1 MLDAWEL
8 TPAAVDGAEPLG
20 TVRLGDVGR
29 SIWKTARRSRGSLS
43 RTTGLAAEAAR
54 ITVGRSAIAPDRKDW
69 RFADATWQDNQLY
82 RRVMQYYL
90 AWAESMEAMV
100 TSANLDWRAEERAR
114 FFMGIAVSAAAPTNT
129 FLGNP
134 AALKRAIETG
144 GGSLIS
150 GLRNFIDDQRHN
162 GGMPAQVRRD
172 AFVIGK
178 DLAASPGAVIYRD
191 EVCEVL
197 QFAPSTPQVHVRPLV
212 VIPPQINKYYFMD
225 LAPGRSFIE
234 YTVSRGITC
243 FLISW
248 RNPDGRHADW
258 DFDTYAAAALRA
270 IDVARDTANS
280 DDVNVIGMCAG
291 GILTATVLNHLAHT
305 SDERVATATL
315 GVTLLDFSVPTTVGL
330 FNTAPLM
337 ATARGR
343 SQMRRGLDGRSLG
356 SVFSWLRPNEL
367 VWNYWVNNYLLGKQP
382 PVFDILAWN
391 SDPTNLPAA
400 LHRQFLEVFQDNT
413 LVNPGAFKVLGTPV
427 DLGKVTVETYVTG
440 AVADHL
446 TPWKGCYRSTQLLG
460 GSSTFVL
467 SYSGHIASLVNPP
480 GNPKAHFFAGPE
492 PEPDPD
498 AWQAK
503 AQKVAGTWWE
513 HWADWAIQRSGDTRR
528 SPTSLGSRKFRVIEP
543 APGAYV
549 RGLEPSRG

>member
-20 TVRLGDVGR
+20 TLRLGDVGR
-29 SIWKTARRSRGSLS
+29 SIWKTTRRSRGSLS

-144 GGSLIS
+144 GGSLVS

-197 QFAPSTPQVHVRPLV
+197 QFAPTTPQVHVRPLV

-225 LAPGRSFIE
+225 LAPGR
-234 YTVSRGITC
+234 TGPAQAVHWNR
-243 FLISW
+243 
-248 RNPDGRHADW
+248 
-258 DFDTYAAAALRA
+258 
-270 IDVARDTANS
+270 
-280 DDVNVIGMCAG
+280 
-291 GILTATVLNHLAHT
+291 
-305 SDERVATATL
+305 DER
-315 GVTLLDFSVPTTVGL
+315 GCSC
-330 FNTAPLM
+330 
-337 ATARGR
+337 
-343 SQMRRGLDGRSLG
+343 SRR
-356 SVFSWLRPNEL
+356 
-367 VWNYWVNNYLLGKQP
+367 
-382 PVFDILAWN
+382 
-391 SDPTNLPAA
+391 
-400 LHRQFLEVFQDNT
+400 
-413 LVNPGAFKVLGTPV
+413 
-427 DLGKVTVETYVTG
+427 
-440 AVADHL
+440 
-446 TPWKGCYRSTQLLG
+446 C
-460 GSSTFVL
+460 
-467 SYSGHIASLVNPP
+467 
-480 GNPKAHFFAGPE
+480 GP
-492 PEPDPD
+492 
-498 AWQAK
+498 
-503 AQKVAGTWWE
+503 
-513 HWADWAIQRSGDTRR
+513 SC
-528 SPTSLGSRKFRVIEP
+528 
-543 APGAYV
+543 
-549 RGLEPSRG
+549 